1 MSAAG
6 AAPAREARDT
16 DELFF
21 QHPVRAVPL
30 GPPSEAQLELI
41 RAHVVDPAILD
52 EREPFVW
59 QAVAS
64 NDREDAY
71 STRMH
76 RSTLENFAADA
87 TDGVA
92 FMNSHRTGGFI
103 GSAELPLGR
112 TFEGRLVGASSAGPL
127 RVEVTSYTL
136 RGLNLNGLSTD
147 AFIEGMRSGIARDVS
162 VGFYGGEYRC
172 SICERDMLRDWE
184 CRHWPGREYPK
195 LDSKGN
201 DTGEKVRAIAWIHN
215 ARLGELSVVYDGAT
229 PGCMVGKAK
238 RMAAA
243 GELKPAELDFLE
255 ARYRI
260 ALPRTARALAGAN
273 VPTATA
279 QKEGDMDPVRS
290 TEGGQQPP
298 AFDLEAQVRAALT
311 DAGLTVGESPEA
323 LALAV
328 RGSLD
333 DLKRLRPL
341 ADECERLRPLAD
353 EGRQYRADLVESAIT
368 EGKRALGTAFA
379 EETYRGLLSAAPL
392 ETVKRMRDDWKS
404 VGDKQFPGGRATRDA
419 DEAET
424 PVEISGRRRRVPA
437 AARG

>member
-1 MSAAG
+1 MTG
-6 AAPAREARDT
+6 LTQQPEDRDT
-16 DELFF
+16 EELFY

-30 GPPSEAQLELI
+30 GPPSDAQLELI

-59 QAVAS
+59 QAVGS

-76 RSTLENFAADA
+76 RSTLENFATDA
-87 TDGVA
+87 TAGVA

-112 TFEGRLVGASSAGPL
+112 TFEGRVVGASSSGPL

-172 SICERDMLRDWE
+172 SICDRDMLRDWE

-201 DTGEKVRAIAWIHN
+201 DTGEKVRAVAWIHN
-215 ARLGELSVVYDGAT
+215 ARLAELSVVYDGAT
-229 PGCMVGKAK
+229 PGCMVSKAK
-238 RMAAA
+238 RMAVA
-243 GELKPAELDFLE
+243 GELKPSELEFLE

-260 ALPRTARALAGAN
+260 ALPRSARSFPAADIQPPGEGARMDLTAEQIAAIRLMLTEAGAPADAAIPDTVRAL
-273 VPTATA
+273 VD
-279 QKEGDMDPVRS
+279 EVR
-290 TEGGQQPP
+290 TLRALP
-298 AFDLEAQVRAALT
+298 AEIERLTPFEA
-311 DAGLTVGESPEA
+311 
-323 LALAV
+323 
-328 RGSLD
+328 
-333 DLKRLRPL
+333 
-341 ADECERLRPLAD
+341 ECTRLRPLAD
-353 EGRQYRADLVESAIT
+353 EGRQYRADEV
-368 EGKRALGTAFA
+368 KRALAEGARAYGQDFA
-379 EETYRGLLSAAPL
+379 EETYRGLLEAAPL
-392 ETVKRMRDDWKS
+392 ETVQRMAADWKS
-404 VGDKQFPGGRATRDA
+404 VGDKTFPGGRVTQS
-419 DEAET
+419 ESE
-424 PVEISGRRRRVPA
+424 PVEITGRRRRVPA

>member
-1 MSAAG
+1 MSVLTQ
-6 AAPAREARDT
+6 PTEERDNE
-16 DELFF
+16 ELFY

-59 QAVAS
+59 QAMAS

-76 RSTLENFAADA
+76 RSTLDNFATDA
-87 TDGVA
+87 ADGVA
-92 FMNSHRTGGFI
+92 FMNSHRTGGF

-112 TFEGRLVGASSAGPL
+112 TFEGRVVGASSAGPL

-195 LDSKGN
+195 LDSKGQ
-201 DTGEKVRAIAWIHN
+201 DTGEKVRAVAWIHN
-215 ARLGELSVVYDGAT
+215 ARLAELSVVYDGAT
-229 PGCMVGKAK
+229 PGCMVSKAK

-243 GELKPAELDFLE
+243 GELKPAELEFLE

-260 ALPRTARALAGAN
+260 ALPRAARSFSGADIPTPVREERMELTAEQIAAMRLALTETGAAADADVPATVRALVDEVKGLR
-273 VPTATA
+273 
-279 QKEGDMDPVRS
+279 GLR
-290 TEGGQQPP
+290 TEV
-298 AFDLEAQVRAALT
+298 ER
-311 DAGLTVGESPEA
+311 
-323 LALAV
+323 
-328 RGSLD
+328 
-333 DLKRLRPL
+333 LKPFEE
-341 ADECERLRPLAD
+341 ECTRLRPLAD
-353 EGRQYRADLVESAIT
+353 EGRAYRADLVETAVT
-368 EGKRALGTAFA
+368 EGKRAMGEAFA
-379 EETYRGLLSAAPL
+379 EATYRGLLEAAPV
-392 ETVKRMRDDWKS
+392 ETVKRMRDDWKAL
-404 VGDKQFPGGRATRDA
+404 GDKQFPAGRLSRDEGGSDPSAST
-419 DEAET
+419 T
-424 PVEISGRRRRVPA
+424 A
-437 AARG
+437 APPSAAFAG